1 MNKFKKKT
9 RSKVIAASIAILSSA
24 AVVSTGFAAWVI
36 SGGDSK
42 EVGGII
48 EADEVS
54 SKAHTLSAIKFDTK
68 ADKISFGAPKD
79 KDTISESNSY
89 NWLQNNAANE
99 NLIASA
105 TFTVSNVDKKPTDLT
120 TLFDT
125 ADCKFEETTATK
137 VYVETSDA
145 VKKGYVGAF
154 PTWKLDQQYT
164 DQTTPGVYLQLG
176 ELKESTLT
184 VTLKVVF
191 AWGSAFGSKN
201 PFIFFNGQKK
211 TSSLESE
218 ASTALT
224 AIRELN
230 NATFKV
236 TVATK

>member
-36 SGGDSK
+36 SGGDTK
-42 EVGGII
+42 EVGGTI

-54 SKAHTLSAIKFDTK
+54 SKAHTLSVIAFDES
-68 ADKISFGAPKD
+68 ANKISFGAPKD
-79 KDTISESNSY
+79 KDTISKSNSY
-89 NWLQNNAANE
+89 NWLQNNETNE

-105 TFTVSNVDKKPTDLT
+105 TFTVSNVDAKPDDLT
-120 TLFDT
+120 TLFD
-125 ADCKFEETTATK
+125 ADDCKFEETTSTK
-137 VYVETSDA
+137 LYVADSDA
-145 VKKGYVGAF
+145 VKNNYVGAF

-164 DQTTPGVYLQLG
+164 NQTVPGVYLQLG
-176 ELKESTLT
+176 ELQKNTLT

-191 AWGSAFGSKN
+191 AWGTAFQSKN

-211 TSSLESE
+211 TSSLESQ

-224 AIRELN
+224 AIRKLN
-230 NATFKV
+230 GAAFKV

>member
-9 RSKVIAASIAILSSA
+9 RSKMIAASIAILSSA

-36 SGGDSK
+36 SGGDTK
-42 EVGGII
+42 EVGGTIQ
-48 EADEVS
+48 ADEVS
-54 SKAHTLSAIKFDTK
+54 SKAHTLSVIAFDGS
-68 ADKISFGAPKD
+68 ANKISFGAPKN
-79 KDTISESNSY
+79 KDEITNSY
-89 NWLQNNAANE
+89 DWLKNNEVNE

-105 TFTVSNVDKKPTDLT
+105 TFTVSNVDTKPDNLK
-120 TLFDT
+120 TLFDEKE
-125 ADCKFEETTATK
+125 CKFEETTATK

-145 VKKGYVGAF
+145 VKNNYVGAF
-154 PTWKLDQQYT
+154 PTWNLDQQNT
-164 DQTTPGVYLQLG
+164 NQTVPGVYLQLG
-176 ELKESTLT
+176 ELKQTTLT

-191 AWGSAFGSKN
+191 AWGTTFTSMN
-201 PFIFFNGQKK
+201 PFVYYNAQKK

-224 AIRELN
+224 AIRALN

>member
-9 RSKVIAASIAILSSA
+9 RSKMIAASIAILSSA

-36 SGGDSK
+36 SGGDTK
-42 EVGGII
+42 EVGGTI

-54 SKAHTLSAIKFDTK
+54 SKAHTLSVIAFDESTN
-68 ADKISFGAPKD
+68 KISFGAPKNKD
-79 KDTISESNSY
+79 KITNSY
-89 NWLQNNAANE
+89 NWLKNNEANE

-105 TFTVSNVDKKPTDLT
+105 TFTVSNVDTKPDNLK
-120 TLFDT
+120 TLFDEEE
-125 ADCKFEETTATK
+125 CKFEETTATK

-145 VKKGYVGAF
+145 VKNNYVGAF
-154 PTWKLDQQYT
+154 PTWNLDQQYT
-164 DQTTPGVYLQLG
+164 NQTAPGVYLQLG
-176 ELKESTLT
+176 ELKQTTLT

-191 AWGSAFGSKN
+191 AWGTAFTSKN
-201 PFIFFNGQKK
+201 PFVYYNAQKK

-224 AIRELN
+224 AIRALN